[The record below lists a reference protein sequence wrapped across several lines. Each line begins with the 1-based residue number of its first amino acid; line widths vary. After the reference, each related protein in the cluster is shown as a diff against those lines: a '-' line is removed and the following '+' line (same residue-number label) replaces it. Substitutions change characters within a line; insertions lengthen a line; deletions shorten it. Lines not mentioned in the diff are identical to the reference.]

1 MRDDCRIFEAS
12 IRGRQSVKK
21 DAPSFK
27 SRDGFQRLANAMR
40 YSLAGIRYALKNEAS
55 IRQELVALAILTPV
69 SIVLHVG
76 RLEHL
81 ILMIS
86 MLLVLLVEFL
96 NSAIEAVVDRVSLE
110 PHPLAGQAK
119 DLGSAAVL
127 VSLLICGLC
136 WAVIVGPL
144 VAHALRG

>member
-1 MRDDCRIFEAS
+1 M
-12 IRGRQSVKK
+12 KK
-21 DAPSFK
+21 DASAFK
-27 SRDGFQRLANAMR
+27 SRDGFQRLGHAMR
-40 YSLAGIRYALKNEAS
+40 YSVAGIRYALKNEAS
-55 IRQELVALAILTPV
+55 IRQELLGLAILTPV
-69 SIVLHVG
+69 SVFLHVG

-86 MLLVLLVEFL
+86 MLMVLLVESL

-136 WAVIVGPL
+136 WAAIVGPL
-144 VAHALRG
+144 VVRAIRR